1 MMIEWV
7 VVYCRCWLYFVDKLE
22 WDDVWLVGQVVSTV
36 ASPATQF
43 ISNLSNSYY
52 LILVKS
58 CTKFAICLTYC
69 HFSQP
74 KVLLWNPGR
83 EAWWSMIL
91 LSSGATATIK
101 IKEDCINQIII
112 DPNALI
118 KDQLFLNTGPNIV
131 LTFAGSNAT
140 TDRRIA
146 NKTQV

>member
-1 MMIEWV
+1 
-7 VVYCRCWLYFVDKLE
+7 
-22 WDDVWLVGQVVSTV
+22 
-36 ASPATQF
+36 
-43 ISNLSNSYY
+43 
-52 LILVKS
+52 
-58 CTKFAICLTYC
+58 
-69 HFSQP
+69 
-74 KVLLWNPGR
+74 
-83 EAWWSMIL
+83 MIL